1 MAMMN
6 EMEYRTIGS
15 ALAGGYRAA
24 VYCRLSKD
32 DDLQGESASIANQRD
47 MLEKYCEKQ
56 GWEVVA
62 VYQDDGF
69 TGLNMERPDLQRML
83 RAIERRQINLV
94 ITKDL
99 SRLGRNY
106 LQTGHLIE
114 DFFPRNG
121 VRYIAMNDG
130 IDTLRD
136 NNDIAPFKNILNE
149 MYSKDISKK
158 VHSSYLL
165 KAQKGQFTGCLAPFG
180 YRKDPEDK
188 NHLLIDEETAPIVRL
203 IFGYALNGHGPNYI
217 RRRLEEEKIPCP
229 TWWNR
234 ERGLRNTRT
243 KWEKKDPENGRYM
256 WDFSVIKDLLMNPV
270 YTGAIASQKK
280 DYRFKIGTIGE
291 KKPEDWIVVEGQ
303 HEPLIDS
310 MSFDIVQNKLK
321 SRQRPGQTNEI
332 SLFAGL
338 LKCGECG
345 KSLTVR
351 YTNAKHPQ
359 RIYSCKT
366 YNAFGKNH
374 CTQHRIDYDTLYS
387 HVLRK
392 IRECAR
398 AALMDGEAVADR
410 LTNTCEAEQRE
421 QREAMERSLT
431 RDEERIEVLDKMVMR
446 LYEDMI
452 AGRIS
457 EQNFN
462 TMLEKTQ
469 TEQTELKTNDPWQL
483 TSFLT
488 TLYDDYT
495 RSEVQGK
502 LKETFKKQ
510 YKLTTW
516 VEVQTRYRTVVMIDI
531 FTGIPYTTQV
541 PYQYKIFHTKLEN
554 RGLEVVIRE
563 ELTEDQW
570 KRYEIF
576 QDTKGGRPYLFKG
589 GLPAGGSDGS
599 GTPGIDYTVP
609 AEALTDEEFAAIYKE
624 AQKYVGT
631 PYVWGGST
639 PETGFDCSGYVCW
652 VYNQNGY
659 NVGRTTAN
667 GLWNK
672 SQHISEAE
680 AKPGDLVFFEG
691 TYDTPGKSHVGI
703 YLGNGMMVSA
713 GDPIKYADIH
723 SSYWQ
728 KYLSGFGRLSK

>member
-217 RRRLEEEKIPCP
+217 RRRLEEEKKSPALHGGTGNGGFAIPAP
-229 TWWNR
+229 N
-234 ERGLRNTRT
+234 G
-243 KWEKKDPENGRYM
+243 KKKDPENGRYM

-280 DYRFKIGTIGE
+280 RLPFQNRN
-291 KKPEDWIVVEGQ
+291 DW
-303 HEPLIDS
+303 
-310 MSFDIVQNKLK
+310 
-321 SRQRPGQTNEI
+321 
-332 SLFAGL
+332 
-338 LKCGECG
+338 G
-345 KSLTVR
+345 K
-351 YTNAKHPQ
+351 
-359 RIYSCKT
+359 
-366 YNAFGKNH
+366 
-374 CTQHRIDYDTLYS
+374 
-387 HVLRK
+387 
-392 IRECAR
+392 
-398 AALMDGEAVADR
+398 
-410 LTNTCEAEQRE
+410 
-421 QREAMERSLT
+421 
-431 RDEERIEVLDKMVMR
+431 EV
-446 LYEDMI
+446 
-452 AGRIS
+452 
-457 EQNFN
+457 
-462 TMLEKTQ
+462 
-469 TEQTELKTNDPWQL
+469 
-483 TSFLT
+483 
-488 TLYDDYT
+488 
-495 RSEVQGK
+495 
-502 LKETFKKQ
+502 
-510 YKLTTW
+510 
-516 VEVQTRYRTVVMIDI
+516 
-531 FTGIPYTTQV
+531 
-541 PYQYKIFHTKLEN
+541 
-554 RGLEVVIRE
+554 
-563 ELTEDQW
+563 
-570 KRYEIF
+570 
-576 QDTKGGRPYLFKG
+576 G
-589 GLPAGGSDGS
+589 GLDCGG
-599 GTPGIDYTVP
+599 GT
-609 AEALTDEEFAAIYKE
+609 A
-624 AQKYVGT
+624 
-631 PYVWGGST
+631 
-639 PETGFDCSGYVCW
+639 
-652 VYNQNGY
+652 
-659 NVGRTTAN
+659 
-667 GLWNK
+667 
-672 SQHISEAE
+672 
-680 AKPGDLVFFEG
+680 
-691 TYDTPGKSHVGI
+691 
-703 YLGNGMMVSA
+703 
-713 GDPIKYADIH
+713 
-723 SSYWQ
+723 
-728 KYLSGFGRLSK
+728 